1 MRPQFERVT
10 VAPGESW
17 TLLWRELPELPFL
30 WHFHPEFE
38 LTLTLNAR
46 GQRYVGDSLQDFDS
60 GDLVLLGP
68 NQPHTWAASE
78 RLDGRP
84 SRCWQHRGLVRRV
97 LWLDQPGGR
106 MAAEL
111 AGLRRLSE
119 QAGRGM
125 HFSSATAKAVHPLM
139 ASLRKLDPTC
149 RLPVVLQILTH
160 LARDE
165 RVDLLAT
172 YGFSPAG
179 DKVQGRM
186 ERVLERLHVD
196 PGNPPSA
203 QDLAD
208 EAALSLGAFHRFF
221 KRHTGMTMLD
231 YLAQLRI
238 GIACQL
244 LISTDRPISV
254 VAMEAGYGTA
264 AHFNR
269 QFLERKAMTPRE
281 FRANYNGG
289 NRGGPAAAR
298 SSPTKAWCVGS
309 GLREV
314 LERAMDV

>member
-78 RLDGRP
+78 RLDENEP
-84 SRCWQHRGLVRRV
+84 MLAIVVWFTSA
-97 LWLDQPGGR
+97 WLDRLVDGWP
-106 MAAEL
+106 EL

-139 ASLRKLDPTC
+139 AALRKLDPTC

-165 RVDLLAT
+165 GVDLLAT
-172 YGFSPAG
+172 HGFSPAG

-289 NRGGPAAAR
+289 NRGGQAAR
-298 SSPTKAWCVGS
+298 VRQRKP
-309 GLREV
+309 
-314 LERAMDV
+314 DV

>member
-78 RLDGRP
+78 RLDENEP
-84 SRCWQHRGLVRRV
+84 MLAIVVWFTSA
-97 LWLDQPGGR
+97 WLDRLVDGWP
-106 MAAEL
+106 EL

-139 ASLRKLDPTC
+139 AALRKLDPTC

-165 RVDLLAT
+165 GVDLLAT

-186 ERVLERLHVD
+186 ERVLTLELTARREV
-196 PGNPPSA
+196 A
-203 QDLAD
+203 QVRGRANEQVLQRHAKD
-208 EAALSLGAFHRFF
+208 RF
-221 KRHTGMTMLD
+221 
-231 YLAQLRI
+231 LAQNHGTLDQI
-238 GIACQL
+238 FQL
-244 LISTDRPISV
+244 PYVARP
-254 VAMEAGYGTA
+254 
-264 AHFNR
+264 
-269 QFLERKAMTPRE
+269 
-281 FRANYNGG
+281 
-289 NRGGPAAAR
+289 
-298 SSPTKAWCVGS
+298 
-309 GLREV
+309 
-314 LERAMDV
+314 